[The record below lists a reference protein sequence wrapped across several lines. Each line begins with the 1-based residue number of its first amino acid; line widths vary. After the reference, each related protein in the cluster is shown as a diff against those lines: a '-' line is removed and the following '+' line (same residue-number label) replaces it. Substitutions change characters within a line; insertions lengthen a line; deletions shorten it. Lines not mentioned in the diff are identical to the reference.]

1 MKRRE
6 FVGGVLGGG
15 AVWGSAP
22 SGFAQQNSAPRELP
36 GSGGDRGIVIER
48 PLAGRPHAGK
58 VLAAIQP
65 HADDVPFFAGGTVA
79 KLISEG
85 YSGCLIRTTNDDKT
99 GSGTVGEGVLNNER
113 DNAAVARALGLSKVF
128 DLQYTNHEM
137 DCMSRLEMRERLIYL
152 IRLLKIDTIICYDPW
167 GSYEENPDHYVTAQ
181 EVEAACW
188 MAAGGKDFPEHL
200 AAGVEP
206 HFVQEKY
213 YFARGPQLVNRVVD
227 ITPWVDKKV
236 EANLANKTQGGGG
249 DNGARLRARLAA
261 QKRRLPILGNDDD
274 TANREYIK
282 HFFLDLDSQY
292 IRGVPSD
299 RETGRP
305 YGLEWAEAYHY
316 IGPPQSIL
324 ERYIAEH
331 AVPL

>member
-1 MKRRE
+1 MHRRG
-6 FVGGVLGGG
+6 FVAQVLAGG
-15 AVWGSAP
+15 ALWGSRAEGLGQQSAAP
-22 SGFAQQNSAPRELP
+22 IQPPGLARLP
-36 GSGGDRGIVIER
+36 EVVVER
-48 PLAGRPHAGK
+48 PLSGKPHSGK

-65 HADDVPFFAGGTVA
+65 HADDIPFFAAGTVA
-79 KLISEG
+79 KLIAEG
-85 YSGCLIRTTNDDKT
+85 YTGHLIKTTNDDKA
-99 GSGTVGEGVLNNER
+99 GAGTMGETILHNEQ
-113 DNAAVARALGLSKVF
+113 DTDAVAKALGLSKVF
-128 DLQYTNHEM
+128 TLGFRNHEM
-137 DCMSRLEMRERLIYL
+137 DGISRPELRERLIFL
-152 IRLLKIDTIICYDPW
+152 IRALKIDTVICYDPW
-167 GSYEENPDHYVTAQ
+167 GTYEENPDHYVTAQ
-181 EVEAACW
+181 GVEEACW
-188 MAAGGKDFPEHL
+188 MAAGGKDFPEHF
-200 AAGVEP
+200 AAGLEP
-206 HFVQEKY
+206 HFVREKY
-213 YFARGPQLVNRVVD
+213 YFARGPQLVNRIVD

-261 QKRRLPILGNDDD
+261 EKRRLPILGNDDD

-316 IGPPQSIL
+316 IGLPQSIL
-324 ERYIAEH
+324 DRYIAEH